1 MEKLQS
7 KDLRIGNWVECEVLD
22 GEIMVNGYEP
32 IVQIKTIEY
41 DWVSKEYFA
50 LNTNSDYIYL
60 DLYKPI
66 PLTEDWLLRFGF
78 EKNEY
83 HKHIFIKITNNNF
96 KLKVF
101 LTENIRLIIVGT
113 GREIYINNVH
123 SLQNL
128 YHSLTGK
135 ELTI

>member
-78 EKNEY
+78 EITGAMDSYGGWVSPMLDGRQIRVTRGDNCYFCY
-83 HKHIFIKITNNNF
+83 HS
-96 KLKVF
+96 KVQ
-101 LTENIRLIIVGT
+101 
-113 GREIYINNVH
+113 YVH
-123 SLQNL
+123 QLQNL